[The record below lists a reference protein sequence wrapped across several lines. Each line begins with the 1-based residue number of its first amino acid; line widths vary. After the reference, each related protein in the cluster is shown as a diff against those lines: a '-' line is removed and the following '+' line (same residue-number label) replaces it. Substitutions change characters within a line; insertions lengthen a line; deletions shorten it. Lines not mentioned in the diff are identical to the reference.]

1 MMEYLACFL
10 FGAVV
15 ALAGVKVGSF
25 TNGGER
31 QEAAAKKNPN
41 PQAEYEEFRPVDDRD
56 EQRRSKEIDEGIQNL
71 MTFSVNGKDGFDV
84 GGL

>member
-15 ALAGVKVGSF
+15 ALTGVKVGSF

-31 QEAAAKKNPN
+31 QEAAAKKNPD
-41 PQAEYEEFRPVDDRD
+41 PQAEDDRD

-71 MTFSVNGKDGFDV
+71 MTFSVNG
-84 GGL
+84 

>member
-15 ALAGVKVGSF
+15 ALTGVKVGSF

-31 QEAAAKKNPN
+31 QEAAAKKNPD
-41 PQAEYEEFRPVDDRD
+41 PQAEGDRD

>member
-15 ALAGVKVGSF
+15 ALTGVKVGSF
-25 TNGGER
+25 TTGGER

-41 PQAEYEEFRPVDDRD
+41 PQAEDDRD

>member
-15 ALAGVKVGSF
+15 ALTGVKVGSF
-25 TNGGER
+25 TNGGEW
-31 QEAAAKKNPN
+31 QEAAAKKNPD
-41 PQAEYEEFRPVDDRD
+41 PQAEDDRD

>member
-15 ALAGVKVGSF
+15 ALTGVKVGSF

-41 PQAEYEEFRPVDDRD
+41 PQAEDDRD

-84 GGL
+84 GVL

>member
-25 TNGGER
+25 TNGGKR
-31 QEAAAKKNPN
+31 QESEAKKNLD
-41 PQAEYEEFRPVDDRD
+41 PQAEDDRD

>member
-25 TNGGER
+25 TNGGKR
-31 QEAAAKKNPN
+31 QESEVKKNLD
-41 PQAEYEEFRPVDDRD
+41 PQAEDDRD

>member
-1 MMEYLACFL
+1 MEYLACFL

-15 ALAGVKVGSF
+15 ALTGVKVGSF

-31 QEAAAKKNPN
+31 QEAAAKKNPD
-41 PQAEYEEFRPVDDRD
+41 PQAEDDRD

>member
-31 QEAAAKKNPN
+31 QEAAAKKNLD
-41 PQAEYEEFRPVDDRD
+41 PQAEDDRD

-84 GGL
+84 GVL

>member
-25 TNGGER
+25 TNGGKR
-31 QEAAAKKNPN
+31 QEAAVKKNLD
-41 PQAEYEEFRPVDDRD
+41 PQAEDDRE

>member
-15 ALAGVKVGSF
+15 ALTGVKVGSF

-31 QEAAAKKNPN
+31 QEAAAKKNPD
-41 PQAEYEEFRPVDDRD
+41 PQAEDDRD

-71 MTFSVNGKDGFDV
+71 MTFSVNGKDGFEV

>member
-1 MMEYLACFL
+1 M
-10 FGAVV
+10 V

-25 TNGGER
+25 PNGGER
-31 QEAAAKKNPN
+31 QEAAAKKNLD
-41 PQAEYEEFRPVDDRD
+41 PQAEDDRD

>member
-31 QEAAAKKNPN
+31 QEAAAKKNPD
-41 PQAEYEEFRPVDDRD
+41 PQAEDDRD
-56 EQRRSKEIDEGIQNL
+56 EQRRSKEIDDGIQNL

>member
-15 ALAGVKVGSF
+15 AQTGVKVGSF

-31 QEAAAKKNPN
+31 QEAAAKKNPD
-41 PQAEYEEFRPVDDRD
+41 PQAEDDRD

>member
-15 ALAGVKVGSF
+15 ALTGVKVGSF

-31 QEAAAKKNPN
+31 QEAAAKKNPD
-41 PQAEYEEFRPVDDRD
+41 PQAEDDRD

>member
-15 ALAGVKVGSF
+15 ALTGVKVGSF

-31 QEAAAKKNPN
+31 QEAAAKTNPD
-41 PQAEYEEFRPVDDRD
+41 PQAEDDRD

>member
-25 TNGGER
+25 TNGGKR
-31 QEAAAKKNPN
+31 QEAAAKKNLD
-41 PQAEYEEFRPVDDRD
+41 PQAEDDRD

>member
-1 MMEYLACFL
+1 M
-10 FGAVV
+10 V
-15 ALAGVKVGSF
+15 ALTGVKVGSF

-31 QEAAAKKNPN
+31 QEAAAKKNPD
-41 PQAEYEEFRPVDDRD
+41 PQAEDDRD

>member
-15 ALAGVKVGSF
+15 ALVGVRIGIDM
-25 TNGGER
+25 TER
-31 QEAAAKKNPN
+31 TPVKTDVEQKAET
-41 PQAEYEEFRPVDDRD
+41 QAEDDRD
-56 EQRRSKEIDEGIQNL
+56 DQRRSKEIDEGIQNL
-71 MTFSVNGKDGFDV
+71 MTFSVNGSDGFDA

>member
-31 QEAAAKKNPN
+31 QEAAAKKNLD
-41 PQAEYEEFRPVDDRD
+41 PQAEDDRD

>member
-31 QEAAAKKNPN
+31 QEAAAKKNPD
-41 PQAEYEEFRPVDDRD
+41 PQAEDDRD

>member
-15 ALAGVKVGSF
+15 ALTGVKVGSF

-31 QEAAAKKNPN
+31 QEAAAKKNPD
-41 PQAEYEEFRPVDDRD
+41 PQAEDDRD

-71 MTFSVNGKDGFDV
+71 MTFSVNGKEGFDV

>member
-31 QEAAAKKNPN
+31 QEAATKKNPD
-41 PQAEYEEFRPVDDRD
+41 PQAEDDRD

>member
-31 QEAAAKKNPN
+31 QEATAKKNPD
-41 PQAEYEEFRPVDDRD
+41 PQAEDDRD

>member
-15 ALAGVKVGSF
+15 ALTGVKVGSF

-31 QEAAAKKNPN
+31 QEAAAKKNPD
-41 PQAEYEEFRPVDDRD
+41 PQAQDDRD

>member
-10 FGAVV
+10 VGAVV

-31 QEAAAKKNPN
+31 QEAAAKKNPD
-41 PQAEYEEFRPVDDRD
+41 PQAEDDRD

>member
-25 TNGGER
+25 TNGGKR
-31 QEAAAKKNPN
+31 QEHEAKKNLD
-41 PQAEYEEFRPVDDRD
+41 PQAEDDRDEQRDDRD

>member
-15 ALAGVKVGSF
+15 ALTGVKVGSF

-31 QEAAAKKNPN
+31 QEAAAKQNPN
-41 PQAEYEEFRPVDDRD
+41 PQAEDDRD

>member
-15 ALAGVKVGSF
+15 ALTGVKVGSF

-31 QEAAAKKNPN
+31 QEAAAKKKPD
-41 PQAEYEEFRPVDDRD
+41 PQAEDDRD

>member
-15 ALAGVKVGSF
+15 ALVGVRIGLSMVCGKPAEADACTEKVV
-25 TNGGER
+25 
-31 QEAAAKKNPN
+31 QP
-41 PQAEYEEFRPVDDRD
+41 AEEDKD

-71 MTFSVNGKDGFDV
+71 MTFSVNGKDGFDL

>member
-1 MMEYLACFL
+1 MFPVWRCSCL
-10 FGAVV
+10 GR
-15 ALAGVKVGSF
+15 VKVGSF

-31 QEAAAKKNPN
+31 QEAAAKKNLD
-41 PQAEYEEFRPVDDRD
+41 PQAEDDRD

>member
-15 ALAGVKVGSF
+15 ALTGVKVDSF

-31 QEAAAKKNPN
+31 QEAAAKKNPD
-41 PQAEYEEFRPVDDRD
+41 PQAEDDRD

>member
-15 ALAGVKVGSF
+15 ALAGVKFGSF
-25 TNGGER
+25 TNGGVR
-31 QEAAAKKNPN
+31 QEAAAKKNLD
-41 PQAEYEEFRPVDDRD
+41 PQAEDDRD

-84 GGL
+84 RGL

>member
-1 MMEYLACFL
+1 MTEFAIGCLVGCGVTILGVFSGIVGYRRSEMHRDTEPA
-10 FGAVV
+10 AEPV
-15 ALAGVKVGSF
+15 AD
-25 TNGGER
+25 EE
-31 QEAAAKKNPN
+31 QE
-41 PQAEYEEFRPVDDRD
+41 

>member
-15 ALAGVKVGSF
+15 ALTGVKVGSF

-41 PQAEYEEFRPVDDRD
+41 PQAEDDRD

-71 MTFSVNGKDGFDV
+71 MTFSVNGKDGFEV

>member
-1 MMEYLACFL
+1 MEYLACFL

-15 ALAGVKVGSF
+15 ALTGVKVGSF

-41 PQAEYEEFRPVDDRD
+41 PQAEDDRD

-71 MTFSVNGKDGFDV
+71 MTFSVNGKGGFDV
-84 GGL
+84 GVL

>member
-15 ALAGVKVGSF
+15 ALTGVRIGVGM
-25 TNGGER
+25 T
-31 QEAAAKKNPN
+31 AKKPEKVVVEQKKGT
-41 PQAEYEEFRPVDDRD
+41 PAEDDRD

-71 MTFSVNGKDGFDV
+71 MTFSVNGSDGFDV

>member
-1 MMEYLACFL
+1 MMEFLACFL
-10 FGAVV
+10 FVAVV

-25 TNGGER
+25 TNGRER

-41 PQAEYEEFRPVDDRD
+41 PQAEDDRD

>member
-15 ALAGVKVGSF
+15 ALTGVKVGSF

-41 PQAEYEEFRPVDDRD
+41 PQAEDDRD

-71 MTFSVNGKDGFDV
+71 MTFSVNGKDVFDV